1 MTSPEK
7 AVVLLSGGLDSATVL
22 SHVREAGYE
31 IYALSVDYGQHADR
45 ELVAATKL
53 GLEVGV
59 ADHKI
64 VPIGLKAL
72 GGSALVE
79 DRMVPSAADAERRHG
94 IPETYVPARNT
105 VLLSVALGWA
115 EVVGAYRIFIGANA
129 LDYSGYPDCRPE
141 FITAFNKLAK
151 VAVAEGS
158 DGGRPIV
165 VEAPL
170 MEMSKAQIIGYGLTL
185 GVDYAHTVS
194 CYQPA
199 PDGRACGRCESCELR
214 LKGFDEA
221 GHRDPIPYVDQEES

>member
-1 MTSPEK
+1 MRTREK

-22 SHVREAGYE
+22 WHARQAGYE
-31 IYALSVDYGQHADR
+31 LYALSVDYGQNAFP
-45 ELVAATKL
+45 ELEAARKL
-53 GLEVGV
+53 CAAVGV
-59 ADHKI
+59 ADHKV

-79 DRMVPSAADAERRHG
+79 DRPVPTAATAQRHHG

-115 EVVGAYRIFIGANA
+115 EVVGAYRIMIGANS
-129 LDYSGYPDCRPE
+129 LDYSGYPDCRPK
-141 FITAFNKLAK
+141 FIEAFNKLAE

-158 DGGRPIV
+158 AGGRHIV

-170 MEMSKAQIIGYGLTL
+170 MAMTKAQIVEYGLSL
-185 GVDYAHTVS
+185 GVDYSLTVS

-199 PDGRACGRCESCELR
+199 PGGLACGRCESCELR
-214 LKGFDEA
+214 LKGFAEA
-221 GHRDPIPYVDQEES
+221 GHTDPVAYVGPGAS

>member
-1 MTSPEK
+1 
-7 AVVLLSGGLDSATVL
+7 LDSATVL
-22 SHVREAGYE
+22 SHVLEAGYE
-31 IYALSVDYGQHADR
+31 VYALSVDYGQHADR
-45 ELVAATKL
+45 ELVAATRI
-53 GLEVGV
+53 GLAAGV

-64 VPIGLKAL
+64 VPVGLKSL

-79 DRMVPSAADAERRHG
+79 EGPVPTAAEAVRRHG

-129 LDYSGYPDCRPE
+129 LDYSGYPDCRPK
-141 FITAFNKLAK
+141 FIEAFNKLAK

-158 DGGRPIV
+158 DGGRTIV

-170 MEMSKAQIIGYGLTL
+170 MELSKAQIIKYGLSL
-185 GVDYAHTVS
+185 GVDYACTVS

-199 PDGRACGRCESCELR
+199 PDGKACGHCESCELR
-214 LKGFDEA
+214 LKGFAEA
-221 GHRDPIPYVDQEES
+221 GHDDPVPYVGREES